1 MKIPKSNS
9 SQIILN
15 LKIMSKDNESL
26 LTFGGHLEVLRRMLF
41 RIIGVTIFIAILI
54 FIIKDITWRILLA
67 PSEWNFVTYRIIEQ
81 IIRYIGLNFHFTQYE
96 VELIATDL
104 SSQFM
109 THVTTSV
116 YLGCLIAS
124 PYILFELFRFA
135 LPALYENERK
145 YSVYVAIIIFV
156 LFIVGVLM
164 SYFVIFPISFRFLGT
179 YSVAEK
185 VNSMITLNSYISTFT
200 SLTLI
205 LGIVFQLPVIV
216 WVLAKMKILDFTV
229 LSKYRKYALF
239 IITAISAII
248 TPPDIMSCLLVTA
261 PLYLLYEC
269 SIWIAKKVNRSVR

>member
-1 MKIPKSNS
+1 MN
-9 SQIILN
+9 
-15 LKIMSKDNESL
+15 KDNESL

-41 RIIGVTIFIAILI
+41 RILGVTICIAVLI
-54 FIIKDITWRILLA
+54 FIIKDTAWRILLA
-67 PSEWNFVTYRIIEQ
+67 PSEWNFVTYRAIEQ
-81 IIRYIGLNFHFTQYE
+81 VIGYLGFDFHFEQYE

-205 LGIVFQLPVIV
+205 LGIVFQLPIII
-216 WVLAKMKILDFTV
+216 WVLAKMGIVDFTV